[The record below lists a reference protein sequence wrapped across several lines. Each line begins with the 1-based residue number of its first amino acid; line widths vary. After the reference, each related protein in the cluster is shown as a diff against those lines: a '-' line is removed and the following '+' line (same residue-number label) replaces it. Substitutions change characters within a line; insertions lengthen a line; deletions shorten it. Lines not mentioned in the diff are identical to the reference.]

1 MSRPILPPT
10 DDELKALYRETA
22 SEEPGPQLDQFIL
35 AAAQADL
42 KQQNTARSKHIK
54 RPWWKSWLA
63 PTSAIAATVL
73 GISLSW
79 QMMDQQE
86 RDFQAEMA
94 SPEPAKSLADKA
106 EVSSPVSAPTS
117 VPITEQSAP
126 AEAQAAAESPR
137 RKEKQLAPPPPRA
150 EPRDFPAQPSI
161 NQNATAK
168 SDSSAQPAE
177 NAPIAAGA
185 APAKP
190 LAAMPAP
197 APLMLKKSQ
206 PAENDNLQEM
216 RASAEPMQR
225 EAEVARESKPQ
236 GKLEAKKESADFGN
250 NLSADSHAAAAR
262 PSLSSTD
269 PATPEA
275 WLKSIRELRDTGHAV
290 EAAQSLARFHTR
302 HPDFVLPDDLKPLLK
317 VSAPPQ

>member
-35 AAAQADL
+35 ATAQADL
-42 KQQNTARSKHIK
+42 KQQNTARSQHAK

-86 RDFQAEMA
+86 RDFQAEMT

-137 RKEKQLAPPPPRA
+137 RKEKQFAPPPPRA

-161 NQNATAK
+161 DQNAAAK

-206 PAENDNLQEM
+206 PAESDSLQEM
-216 RASAEPMQR
+216 RASAMPLQKENEQ
-225 EAEVARESKPQ
+225 AKLQ

-250 NLSADSHAAAAR
+250 NLSAESPAAAAR
-262 PSLSSTD
+262 SSLSSAD

-275 WLKSIRELRDTGHAV
+275 WLKSIRELRDTGHTV
-290 EAAQSLARFHTR
+290 DAAQSLARFHTR
-302 HPDFVLPDDLKPLLK
+302 YPDFVLPDDLKPLLK